1 MTSNMN
7 ELSIRQKIYEIRGQ
21 RVMLDFDLAELY
33 QVETRVLNQSV
44 KRNIKRFPEDFM
56 FQLTDIEWAAISS
69 QFVMTSRAK
78 RPKSA
83 LPLAFTEH
91 GALALASVL
100 RSDVAIETGI
110 IVTRAFVAMRQTLT
124 ALALPSKI
132 AEIESSINSL
142 RQEVDDILADQNVIN
157 ESTRAQLDAIS
168 EALAELQAKE
178 PRQLPRHRIGF
189 IQGENNSE

>member
-1 MTSNMN
+1 MN
-7 ELSIRQKIYEIRGQ
+7 ELTIRQKIYEIRGQ

-56 FQLTDIEWAAISS
+56 FQLSDIEWAAISS

-100 RSDVAIETGI
+100 RSDVAIE
-110 IVTRAFVAMRQTLT
+110 RQNCR
-124 ALALPSKI
+124 PRSRDRRRD
-132 AEIESSINSL
+132 AE
-142 RQEVDDILADQNVIN
+142 
-157 ESTRAQLDAIS
+157 
-168 EALAELQAKE
+168 
-178 PRQLPRHRIGF
+178 
-189 IQGENNSE
+189 